1 MIQSLT
7 EMAPQENHTRSRDA
21 NPIRTA
27 RGGSEGER
35 RHLLDLLRGDSGGRG
50 HRRRLRLHGHRLL
63 HPFFCWLWYLGV
75 AGLWVLEGL
84 ESWGSA
90 QGWGVEASATAS
102 QSDCVTSWLKCG
114 TCDPK
119 KKTCC
124 TRVKW
129 KYSVPKQGSFTLSKI
144 QMMSSQVGLTRI
156 DDLRA
161 GQK

>member
-1 MIQSLT
+1 M
-7 EMAPQENHTRSRDA
+7 
-21 NPIRTA
+21 RTLSEP
-27 RGGSEGER
+27 RGGESEGER

-119 KKTCC
+119 KNMLYPCEMEILG
-124 TRVKW
+124 
-129 KYSVPKQGSFTLSKI
+129 P
-144 QMMSSQVGLTRI
+144 GLISRNLEI
-156 DDLRA
+156 WLP
-161 GQK
+161 